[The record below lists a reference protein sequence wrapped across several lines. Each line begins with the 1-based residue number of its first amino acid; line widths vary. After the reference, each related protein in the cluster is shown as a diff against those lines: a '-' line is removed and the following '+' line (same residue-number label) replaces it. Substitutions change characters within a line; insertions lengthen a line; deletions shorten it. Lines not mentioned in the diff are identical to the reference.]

1 MEDHT
6 VRMADTLQMRI
17 VTSLGR
23 PLRYRVLQS
32 GDSAKEPWLRLEM
45 QYPRLDSLTW
55 RRKERNKRYELSE
68 DGLVRVTIP
77 LQRLVPWKIDWQGSD
92 LVLSWISPEAR
103 PLWKSP
109 WMMAG
114 VGGAVVGGVAVW
126 ILGSNSHAAPASS
139 EQGVIPP
146 PDIVLPR

>member
-1 MEDHT
+1 MEDRT
-6 VRMADTLQMRI
+6 IRLSDTLQMRI
-17 VTSLGR
+17 VSSLGR

-32 GDSAKEPWLRLEM
+32 SDSAKEPWLRLEM
-45 QYPRLDSLTW
+45 QYPKFDSLTW
-55 RRKERNKRYELSE
+55 RRKQRDKQYQVLE

-77 LQRLVPWKIDWQGSD
+77 LKRLVPWKIDWQGQD

-103 PLWKSP
+103 PLWKNP
-109 WMMAG
+109 WMVAG

-126 ILGSNSHAAPASS
+126 ILGSNSHTATVPA
-139 EQGVIPP
+139 EDGVIPP